1 MTMPNTVY
9 LPQIGRGISVTEGE
23 TILQAA
29 LAAGISYPHGCRMGR
44 CGACKS
50 HLVSGEVDL
59 LKHTPF
65 SLTEEEK
72 AEGLTLAC
80 RAMPKSDVTISWLD
94 GADETANIPAGRFE
108 GVIAQTVEA
117 THDIKLVQVKISNR
131 NQFDF
136 RAGQYMRFFYPGSPP
151 RDYSIASRPDEEL
164 IEFHIRQVPGGA
176 TSTRIFAQAKAG
188 DAITV
193 EGPFGS
199 SFLREKHLGPILG
212 IAGGSGLA
220 PVKAIAETAL
230 ARNMGQPIHVYFGA
244 RAARDLYMVEQFR
257 ELSTRHG
264 NLSFVPVLSQE
275 AQTGR
280 RSGQVG
286 AVVAEDFGDLDGWK
300 AYLAGP
306 PAMIDAT
313 APLLI
318 ERGIRA
324 ADIHADVFFTPG
336 TIDEVTGAGL

>member
-1 MTMPNTVY
+1 MTTPNTVY
-9 LPQIGRGISVTEGE
+9 LPQIGRGITVEQGE

-50 HLVSGEVDL
+50 RLISGTVDL

-65 SLTEEEK
+65 SLTDEEK

-80 RAMPKSDVTISWLD
+80 RAMPGSDVTISWLD
-94 GADETANIPAGRFE
+94 GADEIADIPTGRFE
-108 GVIAQTVEA
+108 GVIAEALDA
-117 THDIKLVQVKISNR
+117 THDIKLLRVKIADRSR
-131 NQFDF
+131 FAF
-136 RAGQYMRFFYPGSPP
+136 KAGQYVRLSYPGCLP
-151 RDYSIASRPDEEL
+151 RDYSIASRPDEAL
-164 IEFHIRQVPGGA
+164 IEFHIRHVPDGA
-176 TSTRIFAQAKAG
+176 TSARIFARARVG
-188 DAITV
+188 DAVMI

-199 SFLREKHLGPILG
+199 SFLREKHRGPILG

-220 PVKAIAETAL
+220 PIKAVAETAL
-230 ARNMGQPIHVYFGA
+230 AKGLAQPVHIYFGA
-244 RAARDLYMVEQFR
+244 RAFHDLYMVERFT
-257 ELSTRHG
+257 ELAVRHD
-264 NLSFVPVLSQE
+264 NLSFVPVLSDEQN
-275 AQTGR
+275 
-280 RSGQVG
+280 VG
-286 AVVAEDFGDLDGWK
+286 MRCGYVGSAVAGDFSDLDGWK

-324 ADIHADVFFTPG
+324 EDIHADVFFTP
-336 TIDEVTGAGL
+336 ER

>member
-1 MTMPNTVY
+1 MTNINTAY
-9 LPQIGRGISVTEGE
+9 LPQIGRGIAVQDGE

-29 LAAGISYPHGCRMGR
+29 LAAGIAYPHGCRMGR

-50 HLVSGEVDL
+50 HLVSGEVEL

-80 RAMPKSDVTISWLD
+80 RAMPRSDVTISWLD
-94 GADETANIPAGRFE
+94 GADEIADIPAGRFE
-108 GVIAQTVEA
+108 GVIAETVQA
-117 THDIKLVQVKISNR
+117 THDIKLVRVKIGNR
-131 NQFDF
+131 RQFDF
-136 RAGQYMRFFYPGSPP
+136 RAGQHVRFLYPGSPP

-164 IEFHIRQVPGGA
+164 IEFHIRHVTGGA
-176 TSTRIFAQAKAG
+176 TSARIFAQATAG
-188 DAITV
+188 DTITI

-199 SFLREKHLGPILG
+199 SFLREKHRGPILG

-220 PVKAIAETAL
+220 PVKAVAETAL

-244 RAARDLYMVEQFR
+244 RASRDLYMIEHFR
-257 ELSTRHG
+257 ELSTLHG

-275 AQTGR
+275 AQPGK

-286 AVVAEDFGDLDGWK
+286 AVVAEDFSDLDGWK

-324 ADIHADVFFTPG
+324 ADIHADVFFTP
-336 TIDEVTGAGL
+336 ER

>member
-1 MTMPNTVY
+1 MPNTAY
-9 LPQIGRGISVTEGE
+9 LPQIGRGIAVQEGE

-29 LAAGISYPHGCRMGR
+29 LAAGIPYPHGCRMGR

-50 HLVSGEVDL
+50 HLVSGEVEL
-59 LKHTPF
+59 LRHTPF

-72 AEGLTLAC
+72 ADGLTLAC
-80 RAMPKSDVTISWLD
+80 RAMPRSDVTLGWLD
-94 GADETANIPAGRFE
+94 GVDEIADIAAGRFE
-108 GVIAQTVEA
+108 GVIAETVEA
-117 THDIKLVQVKISNR
+117 THDIKLVRVKIGNR

-136 RAGQYMRFFYPGSPP
+136 RAGQYVRFFYPGVPP
-151 RDYSIASRPDEEL
+151 RDYSVASRPDEEL
-164 IEFHIRQVPGGA
+164 VEFHIRHVAGGA
-176 TSTRIFAQAKAG
+176 TSAHIFAEARAG
-188 DAITV
+188 GTITI

-199 SFLREKHLGPILG
+199 SFLREKHRGPILG

-244 RAARDLYMVEQFR
+244 REARDLYMVEQFR

-275 AQTGR
+275 AQAGR

-286 AVVAEDFGDLDGWK
+286 AVVAEDFSDLDGWK
-300 AYLAGP
+300 VYLAGP

-324 ADIHADVFFTPG
+324 ADIHADAFFTP
-336 TIDEVTGAGL
+336 ER

>member
-1 MTMPNTVY
+1 MTNINTAY
-9 LPQIGRGISVTEGE
+9 LPQIGRGIAVEDGE

-29 LAAGISYPHGCRMGR
+29 LAAGIAYPHGCRMGR

-50 HLVSGEVDL
+50 HLVSGEVEL

-80 RAMPKSDVTISWLD
+80 RAMPRSDVTVSWRH
-94 GADETANIPAGRFE
+94 GADEIADIPAGRFE
-108 GVIAQTVEA
+108 GVIAETVQA
-117 THDIKLVQVKISNR
+117 THDISLVRVKIGNR
-131 NQFDF
+131 HQFDF
-136 RAGQYMRFFYPGSPP
+136 RAGQYVRFLYPGSPP

-164 IEFHIRQVPGGA
+164 IEFHISHVTGGA
-176 TSTRIFAQAKAG
+176 TSARIFAQATAG
-188 DAITV
+188 DTITI

-199 SFLREKHLGPILG
+199 SFLREKHRGPILG

-220 PVKAIAETAL
+220 PVKAVAETAL

-244 RAARDLYMVEQFR
+244 RASRDLYMIEHFR
-257 ELSTRHG
+257 ELSTLHG

-275 AQTGR
+275 AQPGK

-286 AVVAEDFGDLDGWK
+286 AVVAEDFSDLDGWK

-324 ADIHADVFFTPG
+324 ADIHADVFFTP
-336 TIDEVTGAGL
+336 ER